1 MCLKSARR
9 QQTIVPVLDLEIGG
23 GEFITMAG
31 PCSVETEF
39 QLMATANHVRRA
51 GARILRGGAFKP
63 RSSPYAFQGLGLEGL
78 KMLARAREESG
89 LAIVTEVMSEDDVP
103 MVAEY
108 ADILQIGTRN
118 MENYSLLEAAA
129 RSGRPI
135 LLKRGMVA
143 TMADLL
149 RSAQVILDNGNPNV
163 ILCERGIR
171 TFETAMRNT
180 FDVAAIALLKQIS
193 HLPVIADPS
202 HAAGHRDLVPALAR
216 IAVAAGA
223 DGLLVEVH
231 PNPDKAWSDG
241 EQSLDFAGFDEMM
254 ADRSSRGSRCAM
266 SLRERELSRRETVGM
281 RLDGGGWMRSCCQSA
296 CDCRGGCIADSG
308 LRILRIAQMRPAERP
323 AIVGHHCHRRAGL
336 RAAGG
341 VARSK
346 SDFPRARNC
355 CWFTRA
361 KRSRW

>member
-1 MCLKSARR
+1 VRDDWRKRFAETPDCLKSPRRR
-9 QQTIVPVLDLEIGG
+9 QTVVPVLEIEVGG
-23 GEFITMAG
+23 DEFITMAG

-39 QLMATANHVRRA
+39 QLMATANRVRRA

-78 KMLARAREESG
+78 KILARAREESG

-108 ADILQIGTRN
+108 ADILQIGARS

-129 RSGRPI
+129 RSGRPV
-135 LLKRGMVA
+135 LLKRGMAA
-143 TMADLL
+143 TIADLL
-149 RSAQVILDNGNPNV
+149 RSAQVILDCGNPNV

-171 TFETAMRNT
+171 TFETATRNT
-180 FDVAAIALLKQIS
+180 FDVGAIALLKQIS

-231 PNPDKAWSDG
+231 PNPEKAWSDG
-241 EQSLDFAGFDEMM
+241 DQSLDFAGFDEMM
-254 ADRSSRGSRCAM
+254 DALDPWIALRG
-266 SLRERELSRRETVGM
+266 LELERRPRGVSRRKAADLRPMEAVG
-281 RLDGGGWMRSCCQSA
+281 
-296 CDCRGGCIADSG
+296 
-308 LRILRIAQMRPAERP
+308 
-323 AIVGHHCHRRAGL
+323 
-336 RAAGG
+336 
-341 VARSK
+341 
-346 SDFPRARNC
+346 
-355 CWFTRA
+355 
-361 KRSRW
+361 